1 VSVRESAG
9 FFSCSGSASGASSRG
24 DLRIECDVGWFQADA
39 SAAAVTGDAI
49 FSAVWLGI
57 LLGRSGDVRCPGG
70 GGDEASRWMKD
81 TVLILRTLSG
91 SLCTQVA
98 STWLSVSRGKP
109 RVFEDGGLRSRKDG
123 VWPLGRRKGGGRRW
137 GKQML
142 KW

>member
-1 VSVRESAG
+1 MSVRESAG

-109 RVFEDGGLRSRKDG
+109 RVFSMMVAFDPAKTGLGLWEGGRVGGVDG
-123 VWPLGRRKGGGRRW
+123 VSRC
-137 GKQML
+137 
-142 KW
+142 